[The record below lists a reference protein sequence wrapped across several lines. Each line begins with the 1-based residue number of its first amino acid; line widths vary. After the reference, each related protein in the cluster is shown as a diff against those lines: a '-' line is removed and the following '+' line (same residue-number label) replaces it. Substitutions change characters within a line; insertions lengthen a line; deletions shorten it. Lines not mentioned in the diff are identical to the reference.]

1 MGKRNH
7 GEVYDTHIEE
17 GSMPKKIMIL
27 EDDEATAELMK
38 FYMQEEGFQVAVSS
52 RGSSFITRVAEFQ
65 PDLIT
70 LDVLLP
76 DADGFSIFKDLQQDE
91 RTKTIPVI
99 FVTVREDK
107 DEGLKMGARGYIM
120 KPFNE
125 GELKG
130 TIKSILG

>member
-1 MGKRNH
+1 
-7 GEVYDTHIEE
+7 
-17 GSMPKKIMIL
+17 MPKKILIL

-52 RGSSFITRVAEFQ
+52 RGTSFLVKAAELQ

-76 DADGFSIFKDLQQDE
+76 DANGFSVFDKLQQDE
-91 RTKTIPVI
+91 RTKNIPVI
-99 FVTVREDK
+99 FVTVREEK
-107 DEGLKMGARGYIM
+107 EKGLRMGARGYIV
-120 KPFNE
+120 KPFHE
-125 GELKG
+125 GEFKR

>member
-1 MGKRNH
+1 M
-7 GEVYDTHIEE
+7 
-17 GSMPKKIMIL
+17 SKKILIL

-38 FYMQEEGFQVAVSS
+38 FYLEEEGFQVAVSS
-52 RGSSFITRVAEFQ
+52 KGKNFITMASEFQ

-76 DADGFSIFKDLQQDE
+76 DANGFSIFDKLQQDE
-91 RTKTIPVI
+91 RTKNIPVI
-99 FVTVREDK
+99 FVTVREEK
-107 DEGLKMGARGYIM
+107 EKGIKMGARGYIV

-130 TIKSILG
+130 TIKSILP